1 MEPVVTQTEPALEQ
15 TPATPVIKPIV
26 VKDLTLGYG
35 REPILTNVSLEVE
48 PGEIVVIAGGSGCGK
63 STLLKGLVGL
73 LAPIKGR
80 VWLEGLEVTGAS
92 EKVLS
97 QVRRKIGVAFQGGAL
112 FGSMTLAENVDLP
125 LADTAR
131 LSKAARQV
139 LVRLKLAVVDLDG
152 YEDYLPS
159 EISGGMQKRAGLAR
173 AMALDPTILFFDEPS
188 AGLDPITSAELDQTI
203 LKINHALGTTMV
215 VVTHELNSIYTIAHR
230 VIMLDK
236 SDKGIIAVGPPSDLR
251 DKSTDPRVSNFF
263 HRRPRN

>member
-1 MEPVVTQTEPALEQ
+1 VEPVVTQSEPALDQ
-15 TPATPVIKPIV
+15 TPASPVVKPIV
-26 VKDLTLGYG
+26 VKDLSLGYG
-35 REPILTNVSLEVE
+35 RDPILTDVSLEVE

-80 VWLEGLEVTGAS
+80 VWLEGMEVTGAS

-152 YEDYLPS
+152 YEGYYPS

-173 AMALDPTILFFDEPS
+173 AMA
-188 AGLDPITSAELDQTI
+188 LDPITSAELDQTI

>member
-1 MEPVVTQTEPALEQ
+1 MEPVVTQSEPALDQ
-15 TPATPVIKPIV
+15 TPASPVVKPIV
-26 VKDLTLGYG
+26 VKDLSLGYG
-35 REPILTNVSLEVE
+35 RDPILTDVSLEVE

-80 VWLEGLEVTGAS
+80 VWLEGMEVTGAS

-152 YEDYLPS
+152 YEGYYPS

-173 AMALDPTILFFDEPS
+173 AMA
-188 AGLDPITSAELDQTI
+188 LDPITSAELDQTI

>member
-1 MEPVVTQTEPALEQ
+1 MEPVVTQSEPALDQ
-15 TPATPVIKPIV
+15 TPASPVVKPIV
-26 VKDLTLGYG
+26 VKDLSLGYG
-35 REPILTNVSLEVE
+35 RDPILTDVSLEVE

-80 VWLEGLEVTGAS
+80 VWLEGMEVTGAS

-152 YEDYLPS
+152 YEGYYPS

-173 AMALDPTILFFDEPS
+173 AMALDPTILFFD
-188 AGLDPITSAELDQTI
+188 
-203 LKINHALGTTMV
+203 
-215 VVTHELNSIYTIAHR
+215 
-230 VIMLDK
+230 
-236 SDKGIIAVGPPSDLR
+236 
-251 DKSTDPRVSNFF
+251 
-263 HRRPRN
+263 

>member
-1 MEPVVTQTEPALEQ
+1 MV
-15 TPATPVIKPIV
+15 KPIV
-26 VKDLTLGYG
+26 VKDLSLGYG
-35 REPILTNVSLEVE
+35 RDPILTDVSLEVE

-80 VWLEGLEVTGAS
+80 VWLEGMEVTGAS

-152 YEDYLPS
+152 YEGYYPS

-173 AMALDPTILFFDEPS
+173 AMA
-188 AGLDPITSAELDQTI
+188 LDPITSAELDQTI